1 MTYADI
7 INKKKKEWN
16 APDLMDGAQHKRGSK
31 IPFSSPQLNY
41 STYGGI
47 PRNAITEFFGPPS
60 GGKSS
65 TAVDICKNAMTIFN
79 EEYQRKVD
87 SIREKLSS
95 DDKKNKL
102 LQNELDELTE
112 IGPKRVLYLDLE
124 HSFDSEWADKLGIA
138 DGSIDI
144 MQPPNIVAED
154 LLQAV
159 QDIVETDELG
169 LIVIDS
175 IPSLVTRKEL
185 DKTLGEAVV
194 APLAG
199 LLTTFCRKIIPLLT
213 RYNTT
218 LLVINQTRDNMAN
231 PYVQNTPGGQALKFY
246 CSLRMEFKLSCP
258 VDFLGNEIPQKSENP
273 AGYIVT
279 ARIVKQKT
287 APYDRKNGSYYL
299 MAQSGIR
306 LDMDYAQLAI
316 KHYGLISKSG
326 AWYTFIDPTTSEPLE
341 KDDKVVKVNGMA
353 AVFEYL
359 QNNADYYKKLTTFI
373 YNDIIGGG
381 LEDSPETNSDNSDPS
396 EVEIVEQ

>member
-7 INKKKKEWN
+7 INKKKKEWD

-65 TAVDICKNAMTIFN
+65 TAVDICKNAMMIFN
-79 EEYQRKVD
+79 EEYNSRID
-87 SIREKLSS
+87 ELRGKLAS
-95 DDKKNKL
+95 DDKKNRTI
-102 LQNELDELTE
+102 QNELDELIE
-112 IGPKRVLYLDLE
+112 VGPKRVLYLDLE
-124 HSFDSEWADKLGIA
+124 HSFDGEWADKLGIA

-144 MQPPNIVAED
+144 MQPPNIVAEE
-154 LLQAV
+154 LLQAI
-159 QDIVETDELG
+159 QDIVETNEVG

-175 IPSLVTRKEL
+175 IPSLVTKKEL
-185 DKTLGEAVV
+185 DKQLGEVTV

-218 LLVINQTRDNMAN
+218 LLVINQTRDNLNN

-246 CSLRMEFKLSCP
+246 CSLRMEFKLNCP

-316 KHYGLISKSG
+316 KHYGLISKGG
-326 AWYTFIDPTTSEPLE
+326 AWYTFMDPFTSEPLE
-341 KDDKVVKVNGMA
+341 VDGKIVKVNGMS

-359 QNNADYYKKLTTFI
+359 QNNPDYYEKLKNFI

-381 LEDSPETNSDNSDPS
+381 LEDLKSDDS
-396 EVEIVEQ
+396 EVEVDDSDE

>member
-1 MTYADI
+1 MTTYADI
-7 INKKKKEWN
+7 INKKKKEWD
-16 APDLMDGAQHKRGSK
+16 APDLMDGAERKRGSK

-65 TAVDICKNAMTIFN
+65 TAVDICKNAYKIFTEEHQERIDELHQRIGN
-79 EEYQRKVD
+79 E
-87 SIREKLSS
+87 
-95 DDKKNKL
+95 DKKNKS
-102 LQNELDELTE
+102 LQNELEELVE
-112 IGPKRVLYLDLE
+112 IGPKKVLYLDLE
-124 HSFDSEWADKLGIA
+124 HSFDMEWADKLGIA

-154 LLQAV
+154 LLQAI
-159 QDIVETDELG
+159 QDLVETDEVG

-175 IPSLVTRKEL
+175 IPSLVTKKEL
-185 DKTLGEAVV
+185 DKTLGEATV

-218 LLVINQTRDNMAN
+218 LLVINQTRDNLNN

-246 CSLRMEFKLSCP
+246 CSLRMEFKLDSP
-258 VDFLGNEIPQKSENP
+258 VDFLGNALPQKSENP

-316 KHYGLISKSG
+316 KHYGIIKQAG
-326 AWYTFIDPTTSEPLE
+326 AWYTICDPVTSEPME
-341 KDDKVVKVNGMA
+341 VGDKIVKVNGMA

-359 QNNADYYKKLTTFI
+359 QNNPEYYDKLKTFI

-381 LEDSPETNSDNSDPS
+381 LEDNQNSEPV
-396 EVEIVEQ
+396 EVDEYE